1 MSEITDEKVKE
12 IAEGLISEHQAHQI
26 VYLISENDKSIMTTN
41 EQRREIAIESAKISC
56 LHIKRLTGIPQ
67 FQSIFWTRV
76 APPPPN
82 IRKATPCCRGRGGLQ
97 ESGAGV

>member
-26 VYLISENDKSIMTTN
+26 VYLIGEDDKSIMTTN

-67 FQSIFWTRV
+67 FQSVFWTRV
-76 APPPPN
+76 QSYLN
-82 IRKATPCCRGRGGLQ
+82 
-97 ESGAGV
+97 GV

>member
-26 VYLISENDKSIMTTN
+26 VYLIGEDDKSIMTTN

-56 LHIKRLTGIPQ
+56 LHIFKFCI
-67 FQSIFWTRV
+67 SIKYRWFN
-76 APPPPN
+76 APPSAIPEPLTA
-82 IRKATPCCRGRGGLQ
+82 ICGHTLQ
-97 ESGAGV
+97 ALAFIL

>member
-1 MSEITDEKVKE
+1 MYLKVLT
-12 IAEGLISEHQAHQI
+12 ILDLYHHLSLHHQAHQI
-26 VYLISENDKSIMTTN
+26 VYLIGEDDKSIMTTN

-76 APPPPN
+76 QQYLN
-82 IRKATPCCRGRGGLQ
+82 GL
-97 ESGAGV
+97 

>member
-1 MSEITDEKVKE
+1 MSDEKVKE

-26 VYLISENDKSIMTTN
+26 VYLIGEDNKSIVTTN

-56 LHIKRLTGIPQ
+56 MHIKRLIGIPQ

-76 APPPPN
+76 QQYLN
-82 IRKATPCCRGRGGLQ
+82 CL
-97 ESGAGV
+97 